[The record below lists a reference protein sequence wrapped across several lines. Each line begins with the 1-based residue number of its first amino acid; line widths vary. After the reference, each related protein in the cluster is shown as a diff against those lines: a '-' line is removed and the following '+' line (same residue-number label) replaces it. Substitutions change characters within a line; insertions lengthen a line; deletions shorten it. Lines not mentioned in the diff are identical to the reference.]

1 MAKRRDS
8 TATAQ
13 EKIGVK
19 RLALASLIAPLMS
32 CSQPAQLEVKNPW
45 TRDTVGSVANAA
57 IFMSITSPTE
67 DRLVSASTPAARKTD
82 LMTMGG
88 GGNVMEMKYLQ
99 GIDLPANTPV
109 SLNPTGLHVW
119 LANLHRPLKAG
130 ETIPLTLRF
139 EKAGDRQ
146 ITVSVIA
153 PSAPPPNSGG

>member
-1 MAKRRDS
+1 M
-8 TATAQ
+8 
-13 EKIGVK
+13 K

-32 CSQPAQLEVKNPW
+32 CSQPAQLEVKDPW

-57 IFMSITSPTE
+57 IFMSITSPIE
-67 DRLVSASTPAARKTD
+67 DRLVSASTPVAKKTD

-119 LANLHRPLKAG
+119 LANLIRPLKAG

-139 EKAGDRQ
+139 EKAGERQ